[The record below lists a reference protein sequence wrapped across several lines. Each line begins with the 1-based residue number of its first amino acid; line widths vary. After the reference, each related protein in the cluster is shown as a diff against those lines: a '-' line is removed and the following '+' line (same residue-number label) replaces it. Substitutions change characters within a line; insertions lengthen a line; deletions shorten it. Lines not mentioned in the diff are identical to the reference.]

1 MSSQLALWIIFG
13 TLVPIMLVLDLGVFH
28 RKAHTINIK
37 EALIWSAVWITLAL
51 LFNIGIYFLLGP
63 DKALKFLASYL
74 VEKSLSVDNLF
85 VFLMIFSYFGVPSA
99 YQHKVLF
106 WGILGALIMRAIFI
120 ATGLVIV
127 ERLHW
132 AIYLFGAFL
141 VLTGIRM
148 SYKKDREFR
157 PEKNPV
163 LRIFR
168 RFMPITDSY
177 EGDRFWVKVGGRL
190 FATPLLLILLVI
202 ETTDVIFA
210 VDSIPAVLAITLD
223 PFIVYTSNVFAILGL
238 RALYF
243 ALAGITQRLRYLRY
257 GLSVILVF
265 LGLKMLF
272 SGIYRMPIS
281 IALGIVAAVL
291 VISAVASIMNRN
303 KTGSIADGTTRP
315 QEGKGNG

>member
-1 MSSQLALWIIFG
+1 
-13 TLVPIMLVLDLGVFH
+13 
-28 RKAHTINIK
+28 
-37 EALIWSAVWITLAL
+37 
-51 LFNIGIYFLLGP
+51 
-63 DKALKFLASYL
+63 
-74 VEKSLSVDNLF
+74 
-85 VFLMIFSYFGVPSA
+85 
-99 YQHKVLF
+99 
-106 WGILGALIMRAIFI
+106 
-120 ATGLVIV
+120 
-127 ERLHW
+127 
-132 AIYLFGAFL
+132 
-141 VLTGIRM
+141 M
-148 SYKKDREFR
+148 SYKKDQEFR

-168 RFMPITDSY
+168 RFVPITDSY
-177 EGDRFWVKVGGRL
+177 EADRFWVKAGGRL

-291 VISAVASIMNRN
+291 VISAVASIIN
-303 KTGSIADGTTRP
+303 KNKPGSITI
-315 QEGKGNG
+315 GKKKPDAA